1 MKLKGDKRNKK
12 ENMMQQD
19 WDLIIENKNRLL
31 TLDLREVWRYR
42 DLLLMYVRRDIVTFY
57 KQTILGPL
65 WFFIQPLLTTVMF
78 MFVFGGIAGISTD
91 GVPQAVFY
99 LSGLVCWNYFAD
111 CLTKCSDTFNAN
123 QQIFGKVYFP
133 RLVVPFSIVISNM
146 IKMGIQFLL
155 FLAVYLY
162 YYATLGNFHVNAAV
176 LLLPF
181 LLLMLGCLG
190 LGFGL
195 LISSRTTKYRD
206 LRFLVSFGVQ
216 LWMYATPIIYPLS
229 VMKSNYPDKVW
240 LIAANP
246 LTAIIETFKYG
257 FTGVGV
263 FEWNYLL
270 YSLAVTLAVMLFGI
284 MVFNRVQKNFMD
296 VI

>member
-1 MKLKGDKRNKK
+1 MSDKN
-12 ENMMQQD
+12 
-19 WDLIIENKNRLL
+19 WDLIIQNKSSLFR
-31 TLDLREVWRYR
+31 LDLHEVWRYR
-42 DLLLMYVRRDIVTFY
+42 DLLRMYVKRDIITFY
-57 KQTILGPL
+57 KQTILGPM
-65 WFFIQPLLTTVMF
+65 WFFIQPIMTTIMF

-99 LSGLVCWNYFAD
+99 LAGLVCWNYFAD

-133 RLVVPFSIVISNM
+133 RLIVPFSIVISNM
-146 IKMGIQFLL
+146 VKMGIQLVL
-155 FLAVYLY
+155 FLVVYAY
-162 YYATLGNFHVNAAV
+162 YFIV
-176 LLLPF
+176 LDTFEINWTIVLFPV
-181 LLLMLGCLG
+181 LLLMLASLG

-195 LISSRTTKYRD
+195 VISSLTTKYRD
-206 LRFLVSFGVQ
+206 LRFLITFGVQ
-216 LWMYATPIIYPLS
+216 LWMYATPVIYPLS
-229 VMKSNYPDKVW
+229 VMKQNYPDKIWV
-240 LIAANP
+240 IVANP

-270 YSLAVTLAVMLFGI
+270 YSFVMSIAVLLLGI
-284 MVFNRVQKNFMD
+284 IVFNRVQKNFMD